1 MLHVR
6 VLSPNAGENV
16 LNVGIVSHLVVVML
30 QNQLVALEHKRPT
43 LPQRILHFPGGQIL
57 YANIVSSVLLGLPQ
71 RREGFLIVPFHH
83 CTDGGGVPHGTN
95 SLLEAEG
102 IAGDAALVTEAQGR
116 VDIELLGKLGGSFGG
131 THADEEYLGTARR
144 SWEYPRL

>member
-30 QNQLVALEHKRPT
+30 QKQLVALEHKRPT
-43 LPQRILHFPGGQIL
+43 LPQRILHVLGGQTL
-57 YANIVSSVLLGLPQ
+57 YANVVGGVLVGLPQ
-71 RREGFLIVPFHH
+71 RREGFLVVAFHH
-83 CTDGGGVPHGTN
+83 GTDGGGVPHGTD

-102 IAGDAALVTEAQGR
+102 IAGDAALVTEAQGGID
-116 VDIELLGKLGGSFGG
+116 VELLGKLGGSFGG
-131 THADEEYLGTARR
+131 THADEEHFGTARR